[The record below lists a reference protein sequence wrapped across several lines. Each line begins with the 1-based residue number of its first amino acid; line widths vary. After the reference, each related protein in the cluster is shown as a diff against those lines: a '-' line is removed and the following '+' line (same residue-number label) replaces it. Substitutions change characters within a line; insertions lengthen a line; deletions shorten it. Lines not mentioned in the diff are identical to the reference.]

1 MKFVQ
6 LSSIRDLIMLVA
18 SSPSSGVI
26 QHMEN
31 KGAHLYFLVGGTLH
45 EIFLYFVKQKEKI
58 PGIFITYN
66 SYTGQIGSAE
76 KVQHEPNV
84 SSFPV
89 VEIVNQDVIPSD
101 LLGKLDDLN

>member
-26 QHMEN
+26 QHLEH
-31 KGAHLYFLVGGTLH
+31 KGVHLYFLVGGTLH
-45 EIFLYFVKQKEKI
+45 EIFLYFVKQKDKI
-58 PGIFITYN
+58 PGMFITYN

-84 SSFPV
+84 NSFPV
-89 VEIVNQDVIPSD
+89 VEIVNQDIISGD
-101 LLGKLDDLN
+101 LLSKLNDLN